1 MKLLKSSYMRI
12 KKSNLISQKKLN
24 SLASLLGLS
33 VLVILVG
40 VILISVVK
48 GKSGNLSDETLNLK
62 EWTEE
67 GPLELSPDRGRFAL
81 TYSLVEDQSVK
92 FSLPVARF
100 ATPDLGYKDGNY
112 VSLFAP
118 GVSFIILPGYLI
130 GRIFNASQFGS
141 FLIIALFA
149 FINFWLIYLISKCLG
164 AKKYA
169 ALTAS
174 GVFSLATPALA
185 YGGSLYQHHISTFFI
200 LCSVWIMLR
209 FKSVWSLIVIW
220 LLIGSSVV
228 VDNPNFFM
236 MFPIGIFA
244 LGKIID
250 IKKIKTKIQ
259 INIQLLRILSFFTI
273 LLPLL
278 GFMYFNLLS
287 NGNFLQLSGTV
298 QSVQSINV
306 NGKPEQSSL
315 ISDNN
320 ADVILLQNLQD
331 KNKNDSNTESRSA
344 LGFFNTRNMLEG
356 VYVQIFSQDRGILF
370 FSPIILLGLIGII
383 VSYKKLNSI
392 QVLLLSVLAVNLA
405 IYAMWGDPWGGWAF
419 GSRYLIPAYA
429 ILAIFLSSVLT
440 RWNRKLLF
448 ILLIYPVLIYSIG
461 VNMVGALTS
470 NRNPPKIE
478 ILALE
483 KLSGVEEKYTVE
495 RNWDYL
501 QKDSKSF
508 IYRAFL
514 NGRVS
519 PIFYF
524 YTLAGLS
531 VAMFTFLI
539 IANYFDKTKEEK

>member
-1 MKLLKSSYMRI
+1 MKLLKLSYMKI
-12 KKSNLISQKKLN
+12 LNKISIQLKKLKFLV
-24 SLASLLGLS
+24 SLVGLS
-33 VLVILVG
+33 IFI
-40 VILISVVK
+40 ILISTVLIGVVK
-48 GKSGNLSDETLNLK
+48 GIPGNPNDSNLNDKNWK
-62 EWTEE
+62 EN
-67 GPLELSPDRGRFAL
+67 GPLELSPDRGKFAL
-81 TYSLVEDQSVK
+81 TYSLAEDQSVK

-130 GRIFNASQFGS
+130 GRMFDVSQFGS
-141 FLIIALFA
+141 FLIITLFA

-169 ALTAS
+169 SLTAA
-174 GVFSLATPALA
+174 GVFSIATPALA

-200 LCSVWIMLR
+200 LCSVWILLR

-228 VDNPNFFM
+228 VDNPNLFM

-250 IKKIKTKIQ
+250 IKKIKSKIQ
-259 INIQLLRILSFFTI
+259 INIQLLRILSLQAI

-298 QSVQSINV
+298 EHVQDIDE
-306 NGKPEQSSL
+306 NGKPVRSGLITENNLEVSL
-315 ISDNN
+315 LENSDES
-320 ADVILLQNLQD
+320 
-331 KNKNDSNTESRSA
+331 DSNSSRSA
-344 LGFFNTRNMLEG
+344 VEFFESRNMLNG
-356 VYVQIFSQDRGILF
+356 FYTQFFSQDRGILF
-370 FSPIILLGLIGII
+370 FSPIILFGLIGII

-392 QVLLLSVLAVNLA
+392 QTLLLSVLAANLA

-448 ILLIYPVLIYSIG
+448 IILIYPVLIYSVG

-483 KLSGVEEKYTVE
+483 KLSGVEEKYTAE

-508 IYRAFL
+508 VYRAFL